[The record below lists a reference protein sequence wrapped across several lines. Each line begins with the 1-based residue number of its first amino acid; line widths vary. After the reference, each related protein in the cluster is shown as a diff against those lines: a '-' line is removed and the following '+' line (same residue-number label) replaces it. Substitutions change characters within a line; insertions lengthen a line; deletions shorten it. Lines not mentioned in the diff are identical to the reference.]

1 MSKHA
6 YLIVANSNLSV
17 VRTALRLIDDIR
29 NDIYLL
35 IDKKSRFTEDTLKL
49 ISSDVRMSNLFITN
63 CFTVNW
69 GGYSQIE
76 ATLKLLEM
84 AISSGEM
91 YEYFHFFQGSD
102 LPIKTQDEIHSFF
115 KNVSGQE
122 FINIDK
128 GRCKM
133 AQNKCWYYHLFCH
146 NRFYRKNK
154 LMKALNFFFVYIQKI
169 LHIKHNVDIELYQGS
184 ALFSITRKFAVY
196 LLSKKEEIE
205 KRFRYSLAAD
215 ECFIQSMVMCSPFK
229 DSIRD
234 IDKQNSSNARLID
247 RTRPDGKNSPH
258 VWRKEELNYLLKQP
272 VDICF
277 ARKFD
282 EGVDKEIVEMI
293 EAKLK
298 INRSHYGKEI

>member
-1 MSKHA
+1 MGKHA

-35 IDKKSRFTEDTLKL
+35 IDKKSRITEDVFKS
-49 ISSDVRMSNLFITN
+49 ISSDVKISNLHVIACFIVN
-63 CFTVNW
+63 C
-69 GGYSQIE
+69 GGDSQIE
-76 ATLKLLEM
+76 ATLKLLEK
-84 AISSGEM
+84 AICSGEL

-115 KNVSGQE
+115 ESVSGQE

-128 GRCKM
+128 ERSKM
-133 AQNKCWYYHLFCH
+133 AQNKCWYYHFFCH

-154 LMKALNFFFVYIQKI
+154 LMKALNFFFVYVQKFF
-169 LHIKHNVDIELYQGS
+169 HIKHNIDIELYQGS
-184 ALFSITRKFAVY
+184 ALFSITRKFAIY
-196 LLSKKEEIE
+196 LLSKKEEIK

-215 ECFIQSMVMCSPFK
+215 ECFIQSIAMRSPFK
-229 DSIRD
+229 NSIRD
-234 IDKQNSSNARLID
+234 IDKTNTSNARLID

-258 VWRKEELNYLLKQP
+258 VWRKEELGYLLKQP

-282 EGVDKEIVEMI
+282 ECIDKEIVELI
-293 EAKLK
+293 EAELK
-298 INRSHYGKEI
+298 INSSRYGKEI